1 MDGPDDAISSGGM
14 LLVFSIITGLLWY
27 DTPEVS
33 SGELLLQSMMFP
45 CIPRFASD
53 CYSKINCIFL
63 HLGNTYLLLL
73 LFVREIL
80 CFTYSMSHI
89 MHTLLSDS
97 VLIEV
102 VGDASLLW
110 IVEESSADSKT
121 LLLMDP
127 SPQSSS

>member
-1 MDGPDDAISSGGM
+1 
-14 LLVFSIITGLLWY
+14 
-27 DTPEVS
+27 
-33 SGELLLQSMMFP
+33 
-45 CIPRFASD
+45 
-53 CYSKINCIFL
+53 
-63 HLGNTYLLLL
+63 
-73 LFVREIL
+73 
-80 CFTYSMSHI
+80 